1 MIIEQLRFLN
11 IAFEDC
17 SIDNSSEIVEDFC
30 AGERKTCSLILM
42 KAQNFKE
49 TGLYFLGTPR
59 NYIIIFNIN
68 TVCLQLPARLNLEF
82 MSCRLH
88 FRAHFP
94 LTFNMK

>member
-1 MIIEQLRFLN
+1 MKIEQLRFLN
-11 IAFEDC
+11 VAFEDC

-59 NYIIIFNIN
+59 NYIIFNIN
-68 TVCLQLPARLNLEF
+68 TVRL
-82 MSCRLH
+82 
-88 FRAHFP
+88 
-94 LTFNMK
+94 

>member
-1 MIIEQLRFLN
+1 MKIEQLRFLN

-49 TGLYFLGTPR
+49 TGLYFLGTPP
-59 NYIIIFNIN
+59 NYIIFNIN
-68 TVCLQLPARLNLEF
+68 TVCL
-82 MSCRLH
+82 
-88 FRAHFP
+88 
-94 LTFNMK
+94 

>member
-1 MIIEQLRFLN
+1 MKIEQLRFLN

-59 NYIIIFNIN
+59 NYIIFQYQHSLSVI
-68 TVCLQLPARLNLEF
+68 AGSSEF
-82 MSCRLH
+82 RIYEL
-88 FRAHFP
+88 
-94 LTFNMK
+94 